1 MNGRLHPARRASVEP
16 VGTRPSCARPRIV
29 RTRPRSSHD
38 RPVPHRRRARSRA
51 AVAFPRLRGA
61 RRRLLLRRQAQ
72 PHRRLRGARDPAD
85 HAVAALDAAA
95 NEPSPERDWTQA
107 PLPELCDHI
116 VSSHHEHLREELPR
130 LDTLLEKV
138 VRAHGDER
146 PELAELRDV
155 FTALRNE
162 LEEHITTE
170 EEELFPLVRTGGP
183 YDAEQVAELEHEHES
198 AGSALAKLR
207 ELSGGYDLDRALCN
221 THRATLDGLRELEL
235 DLHQHIH
242 EENNVLFPRAL
253 AAA

>member
-1 MNGRLHPARRASVEP
+1 LID
-16 VGTRPSCARPRIV
+16 PS
-29 RTRPRSSHD
+29 RTVAELVLEQPS
-38 RPVPHRRRARSRA
+38 RSRVFEELGVDYCCGGKRSLTDA
-51 AVAFPRLRGA
+51 CEARGIP
-61 RRRLLLRRQAQ
+61 LDQ
-72 PHRRLRGARDPAD
+72 
-85 HAVAALDAAA
+85 AVAALESAA
-95 NEPSPERDWTQA
+95 NDTSPERDWTQA

-138 VRAHGDER
+138 VRAHGDAR
-146 PELAELRDV
+146 PELTELRDI

-183 YDAEQVAELEHEHES
+183 YDAKQVAELEHDHES

-207 ELSGGYDLDRALCN
+207 ELSGGYDLDQALCN